1 MDTALQID
9 DLRDDFIARMGVVA
23 ANDGMPRMSGQVF
36 AMLVFE
42 GEEVAFGDL
51 AKGLSVSRATISTS
65 IRLLEE
71 RGLIRR
77 INKAGDRQ
85 DYFKLADDAYAAMTR
100 CAIAATRRSKSEID
114 ATIDKLPDE
123 ATAVRDRLQAFAGFY
138 EAISTA
144 LEDAT
149 LRVSQPKHDTAQS
162 LRPADTE
169 IEQ

>member
-1 MDTALQID
+1 MDTEQQLAQ
-9 DLRDDFIARMGVVA
+9 LRDEFIARMGVVA

-51 AKGLSVSRATISTS
+51 AKNLSVSRATISTS

-85 DYFKLADDAYAAMTR
+85 DYFQLADDAYGAMTR
-100 CAIAATRRSKSEID
+100 FALGGTRRTKSEID
-114 ATIDKLPDE
+114 ATISKLPDE
-123 ATAVRDRLQAFAGFY
+123 AEDVRGRLEAFSGFY
-138 EAISTA
+138 EAISAA
-144 LEDAT
+144 LEDAAT
-149 LRVSQPKHDTAQS
+149 RVSKPKT
-162 LRPADTE
+162 
-169 IEQ
+169 

>member
-1 MDTALQID
+1 MDTTKELD
-9 DLRDDFIARMGVVA
+9 RLRDDFIARMGVVA
-23 ANDGMPRMSGQVF
+23 SNDGMPRMSGQVF

-51 AKGLSVSRATISTS
+51 AKRLSVSRATISTS

-85 DYFKLADDAYAAMTR
+85 DYFQLADDAYAAMTKF
-100 CAIAATRRSKSEID
+100 ALAGTRRTKAEIND
-114 ATIDKLPDE
+114 TINKLPD
-123 ATAVRDRLQAFAGFY
+123 TAQDVRGRLEAFAGFY

-144 LEDAT
+144 LEDAIT
-149 LRVSQPKHDTAQS
+149 RVNKPKT
-162 LRPADTE
+162 
-169 IEQ
+169 